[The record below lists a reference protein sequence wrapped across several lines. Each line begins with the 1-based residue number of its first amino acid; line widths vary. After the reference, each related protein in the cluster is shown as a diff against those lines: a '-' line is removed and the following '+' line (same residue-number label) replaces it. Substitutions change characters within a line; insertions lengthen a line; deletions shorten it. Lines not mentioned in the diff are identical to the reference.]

1 MRCDER
7 TPRGK
12 TQYWTMRKQR
22 KQTRHSMRPQ
32 HSEPQTLLQKY
43 IQDPRKL
50 SRWILSEFSSLPE
63 SAKTHYRGA
72 VWFGFLLIF
81 FSFPQPEELVFR
93 WAQRSEPKDR
103 IFQTGG
109 WASSSEKSEDS
120 WALPIWQI
128 PSQTGSV
135 GAWGLVTKRKVPR
148 GIYKGQ
154 LALWKHLRGA
164 RVSTMLKANTCIA
177 LDSEQKTETRR
188 ELWNPHSGHLTAIK
202 KKCVRH
208 DGVCAFL
215 YRNMVL
221 L

>member
-1 MRCDER
+1 MWWANPPGEDSVLNYEEAKEANSTFHAATTLRTTNFAPKIHSRSKKAVKMNFVRVFQPTRVSQDTLQRCC
-7 TPRGK
+7 
-12 TQYWTMRKQR
+12 
-22 KQTRHSMRPQ
+22 
-32 HSEPQTLLQKY
+32 L
-43 IQDPRKL
+43 
-50 SRWILSEFSSLPE
+50 
-63 SAKTHYRGA
+63 
-72 VWFGFLLIF
+72 VWFFAYFF

-109 WASSSEKSEDS
+109 GASSSEKSEDS

>member
-1 MRCDER
+1 M
-7 TPRGK
+7 
-12 TQYWTMRKQR
+12 
-22 KQTRHSMRPQ
+22 
-32 HSEPQTLLQKY
+32 SEPPGGRLSTELWGSKGSKLDIPCGHNTQNHKLCSKNTFK
-43 IQDPRKL
+43 IQESCQDEFCQSFPAYQSQPRHTTEVL
-50 SRWILSEFSSLPE
+50 
-63 SAKTHYRGA
+63 
-72 VWFGFLLIF
+72 FGLVFCLFF

-93 WAQRSEPKDR
+93 WVQRSEPKDR